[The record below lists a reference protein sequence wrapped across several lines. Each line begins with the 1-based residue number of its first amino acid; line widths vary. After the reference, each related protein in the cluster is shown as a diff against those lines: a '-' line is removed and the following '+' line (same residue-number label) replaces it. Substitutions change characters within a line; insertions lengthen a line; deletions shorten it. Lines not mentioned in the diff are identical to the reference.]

1 MTNTDSREQLFI
13 TTSGAMT
20 VGIRMDR
27 ILSFSF
33 NEPGLALSIRY
44 LDDPN
49 PEKFEGPM
57 AQAILRELRYAGRK

>member
-1 MTNTDSREQLFI
+1 MTNTNAEEQLFI
-13 TTSGAMT
+13 TSAGTVT

-27 ILSFSF
+27 VLSFTFS
-33 NEPGLALSIRY
+33 EPELTLSIRY
-44 LDDPN
+44 IGDAQ